1 MDSLSVVIPV
11 YNEQDNIKPL
21 VLAILEAFDTLQ
33 MLEVVVVDDKSTDCT
48 ARVCKELA
56 SEIPKMTYLRHE
68 KNAGQSAA
76 VYTGVKYAKHNLIAT
91 LDGDGQNPPSEITKL
106 LEAYD
111 EFSGDKSTVL
121 FAGHRQGRKDTQ
133 VKRFSSK
140 IANKI
145 RKTMLKDNC
154 PDSGCG
160 LKLFHKETFLSLP
173 HFNHMHR
180 FLPALFKSYG
190 FNTVNVPISHQPR
203 QHGVSKYN
211 TIGRLKVGI
220 VDLFGVAWLAR
231 RACHPKIELEKDK
244 SNA

>member
-1 MDSLSVVIPV
+1 MESLSVVIPV
-11 YNEQDNIKPL
+11 YNEQDNITPL
-21 VLAILEAFDTLQ
+21 VSAIIEALGENV
-33 MLEVVVVDDKSTDCT
+33 EVVVVDDKSTDNT
-48 ARVCKELA
+48 QTVCNDLTQKIFNL
-56 SEIPKMTYLRHE
+56 TYLRHQ

-76 VYTGVKYAKHNLIAT
+76 VYTGVKHAKHNLIAT
-91 LDGDGQNPPSEITKL
+91 LDGDGQNPPSEIVKL
-106 LEAYD
+106 LKAHD
-111 EFSGDKSTVL
+111 EFQGDKAATL

-133 VKRFSSK
+133 VKRLSSK

-145 RKTMLKDNC
+145 RKAMLKDNC

-160 LKLFHKETFLSLP
+160 LKLFNKTTFLSLP

-190 FNTVNVPISHQPR
+190 LETINVPIAHQPR

-211 TIGRLKVGI
+211 TLGRLKVGI

-231 RACHPKIELEKDK
+231 RACHPKVEEDK
-244 SNA
+244 NNA

>member
-1 MDSLSVVIPV
+1 MESLSVVIPV
-11 YNEQDNIKPL
+11 YNEQDNIIPL
-21 VLAILEAFDTLQ
+21 VSAIIEALGETV
-33 MLEVVVVDDKSTDCT
+33 EVVVVDDKSTDNT
-48 ARVCKELA
+48 QSVCKNLA
-56 SEIPKMTYLRHE
+56 QKIPNVTYLRLQ

-76 VYTGVKYAKHNLIAT
+76 VYTGVKHAKHTLIAT
-91 LDGDGQNPPSEITKL
+91 LDGDGQNPPSEIAKL
-106 LEAYD
+106 VKAYND
-111 EFSGDKSTVL
+111 FDGDKSATL

-133 VKRFSSK
+133 VKKLTSK

-145 RKTMLKDNC
+145 RKAMLKDNC

-160 LKLFHKETFLSLP
+160 LKLFNKATFLSLP

-190 FNTVNVPISHQPR
+190 LDTINVPITHQPR

-211 TIGRLKVGI
+211 TLGRLKVGI

-231 RACHPKIELEKDK
+231 RACHPKIEEDDQHV
-244 SNA
+244 